1 MIHRAIRYAL
11 AIAACAAVSAPAAV
25 AQSYPDRPIRWVIGY
40 PPGGAVDIIARTIG
54 GAMAERLGRNV
65 IIDNRPGSAANLA
78 AEVVK
83 NAKPDGYTLLHGPDN
98 LFVVNPHI
106 YSKMPVD
113 PMNDFVPI
121 TSMIKNQLVLTVN
134 PAKVPVKDFREFIAF
149 AKKQKE
155 PLFYASIGNGS
166 VHHLA
171 MEYLKQTAGINL
183 IHVPYKGGGP
193 AGIATV
199 SGETAVMFGG
209 GSVVGLVKSG
219 KLKGIAVS
227 SNERSKELPD
237 LPTINETYPN
247 YVVTIWHGLFAPKGT
262 PQPILDKLR
271 AEVSAAINRPDVQE
285 RLAKRGAGEPYL
297 VPVADFAARIRRDY
311 ETYGKLVKSIG
322 LKVD

>member
-1 MIHRAIRYAL
+1 MLRLIRT
-11 AIAACAAVSAPAAV
+11 AIAIAVCAVAVAPAAV
-25 AQSYPDRPIRWVIGY
+25 AQTYPNRPIRWVIGY

-54 GAMAERLGRNV
+54 TAMAERLGQNV
-65 IIDNRPGSAANLA
+65 IIDNRPGSASNLA

-98 LFVVNPHI
+98 LFVINPHI
-106 YSKMPVD
+106 YSKMPAD
-113 PMNDFVPI
+113 PIKDFVPI
-121 TSMIKNQLVLTVN
+121 TSMIRNQLVLTVN
-134 PAKVPVKDFREFIAF
+134 PKQVPVSDFRGFIDF
-149 AKKQKE
+149 AKKAKE

-171 MEYLKQTAGINL
+171 TEYLKRTAGINL

-199 SGETAVMFGG
+199 SGEAAVMFGG

-219 KLKGIAVS
+219 KLKGLAVS
-227 SNERSKELPD
+227 STERSKALPE
-237 LPTINETYPN
+237 LPTISEVYPD
-247 YVVTIWHGLFAPKGT
+247 YVVTIWHGLFAPLGT

-271 AEVSAAINRPDVQE
+271 AEVAAALARKDVQD
-285 RLAKRGAGEPYL
+285 RLAKSGSGEPYL
-297 VPVADFAARIRRDY
+297 VPVPEFAARIRKDHA
-311 ETYGKLVKSIG
+311 TYGQLVKSIG

>member
-1 MIHRAIRYAL
+1 MLRPIRAAM
-11 AIAACAAVSAPAAV
+11 AIALCAVVFAPAAM
-25 AQSYPDRPIRWVIGY
+25 AQTYPNRPIRWVIGY

-54 GAMAERLGRNV
+54 TAMAERLGQNV
-65 IIDNRPGSAANLA
+65 IIDNRPGSASNLA

-98 LFVVNPHI
+98 LFVINPHI
-106 YSKMPVD
+106 YSKMPAD
-113 PMNDFVPI
+113 PIKDFVPI
-121 TSMIKNQLVLTVN
+121 TSMIRNQLVLTVN
-134 PAKVPVKDFREFIAF
+134 PNKVPVKDFREFIAF
-149 AKKQKE
+149 AKKQKQ

-171 MEYLKQTAGINL
+171 TEYLKRTAGINL

-199 SGETAVMFGG
+199 SGEAAVMFGG

-227 SNERSKELPD
+227 STERSKALPE
-237 LPTINETYPN
+237 LPTISEVYPD
-247 YVVTIWHGLFAPKGT
+247 YVVTIWHGLFAPLGT

-271 AEVSAAINRPDVQE
+271 AEVAAALARPDVQA
-285 RLAKRGAGEPYL
+285 RLEKSGSGEPYL
-297 VPVADFAARIRRDY
+297 VPVAEFAARIRKDHA
-311 ETYGKLVKSIG
+311 TYGQLVKSIG